1 MTKISTAAPPT
12 KPTRRKQEDRT
23 REAREKLLRAT
34 IDVLLE
40 CGYNRLSTKEVCN
53 RAGLSNGALVHHF
66 SSKSELVVAA
76 TAAVYDEAILRAQQ
90 AAESPDAIKDP
101 VSGFVAHCASVY
113 FDWPFIAALE
123 VVMVA
128 RTDPELMSRINPVIR
143 TYRTL
148 TDQAWTEVLIRVGVT
163 RPKAAMILSLTLN
176 QVRGMALGD
185 LWSVDDP
192 TVHERAL
199 AEWSNLIKRTM
210 MPRRA

>member
-1 MTKISTAAPPT
+1 M
-12 KPTRRKQEDRT
+12 
-23 REAREKLLRAT
+23 RAT

-40 CGYNRLSTKEVCN
+40 WGYNRLSTKEVCN

-66 SSKSELVVAA
+66 LSKSELVVAA

-90 AAESPDAIKDP
+90 SAESPDAIKDP

-128 RTDPELMSRINPVIR
+128 RTDPDLMSRIQPVIKH
-143 TYRTL
+143 YRTL
-148 TDQAWTEVLIRVGVT
+148 TDQAWTEVLLKVGVT
-163 RPKAAMILSLTLN
+163 RAKAETILSMTLN

-185 LWSVDDP
+185 LWSVDP
-192 TVHERAL
+192 TGHKKAL
-199 AEWSNLIKRTM
+199 AEWSNFVKQTM
-210 MPRRA
+210 MPRRV